1 MRRLTLAGTAPW
13 ALAIAVTAYAG
24 LLRVDGYVAR
34 YGPLT
39 HPTWARVLTTD
50 VAAFAAQLRPYEQG
64 WPFVPLPYVGGDPVN
79 YLRFAREM
87 QSFYQP
93 HVREPGFLALTRG
106 YLWLLGGQDAAVS
119 FASATGSTLAV
130 LATYLLAAML
140 MPRMFALA
148 AALLF
153 AVDHEVIEWA
163 VDGWRD
169 DLFTAA
175 VLFSAWACL
184 RVRETPSAGNAVL
197 FGACA
202 AAACLTRL
210 SALSFIVP
218 ALAWLAL
225 DGPREGRRAGIRAA
239 GIACIVTL
247 ALVGPYLVQCAIAT
261 GDPFFAVNYH
271 TVYYRHGE
279 GLSTEGKM
287 SAAEYL
293 GAKFARHPFRTFDI
307 GATGLF
313 VRPFET
319 KWGGL
324 NPLLGAARTGLIWS
338 SLIGL
343 FMWLWTPHGRLLL
356 VVLFTSLIPYAFTW
370 NISDGGAWRFT
381 MHAYPFYIV
390 AGCYAMAR
398 AWSRAL
404 AMFREPRR
412 IAMPPPRRIAAA
424 AVVVTLAG
432 IGAYAYRVM
441 PWFVIKEAVA
451 KGEDVSVETGGRD
464 HVFFTQGWSAP
475 HRDGVVVRISRG
487 ERSVIRVPL
496 PSRARYDLVLRLD
509 PVAPERQNWLN
520 VLFNDHQV
528 GSFRLASDPQRAGSY
543 RMTLRPHQV
552 RAGANDLTLLPET
565 LVTAGSAGPRF
576 AWLAPEERIG
586 VRLWYVRILPL
597 ERESD
602 VP

>member
-1 MRRLTLAGTAPW
+1 MRRLTLAGTAPL

-24 LLRVDGYVAR
+24 LLRLDGYVAR

-39 HPTWARVLTTD
+39 DPTWARVLTTD
-50 VAAFAAQLRPYEQG
+50 VATFATELRPYEQR
-64 WPFVPLPYVGGDPVN
+64 WAFVPQPYVGGDPVN

-106 YLWLLGGQDAAVS
+106 YLWLLGGRDAAVS

-140 MPRMFALA
+140 MPRVFALA

-153 AVDHEVIEWA
+153 AVDYEVIEWA

-184 RVRETPSAGNAVL
+184 RVRETPSVGNAML

-218 ALAWLAL
+218 ALGWLAL
-225 DGPREGRRAGIRAA
+225 DGPREMRRGLIQAT
-239 GIACIVTL
+239 GIAAIVTL
-247 ALVGPYLVQCAIAT
+247 ALVGPYLVRCAIAT

-279 GLSTEGKM
+279 GLSTEGPM
-287 SAAEYL
+287 TAADYIA
-293 GAKFARHPFRTFDI
+293 GKFARHPVGTLDI

-319 KWGGL
+319 KWRGL
-324 NPLLGAARTGLIWS
+324 DPLLGTARSVVTWS
-338 SLIGL
+338 SLAGL
-343 FMWLWTPHGRLLL
+343 FIWLLTPPGRLLL
-356 VVLFTSLIPYAFTW
+356 IVLFTSLVPYAFTW

-381 MHAYPFYIV
+381 LHAYPFYIV
-390 AGCYAMAR
+390 ASCYAMAR
-398 AWSRAL
+398 AWSMAL
-404 AMFREPRR
+404 ARFREPRR
-412 IAMPPPRRIAAA
+412 IAIPPRRRIAAA
-424 AVVVTLAG
+424 AVLITLG
-432 IGAYAYRVM
+432 GVGAYAYRVM

-464 HVFFTQGWSAP
+464 EIFFTQGWSAP

-487 ERSVIRVPL
+487 ELSVIRVPL

-509 PVAPERQNWLN
+509 PVVPEKQHWLN
-520 VLFNDHQV
+520 VLFNGHQV
-528 GSFRLASDPQRAGSY
+528 GSFKLTSDPERAGSY

-597 ERESD
+597 ER
-602 VP
+602 